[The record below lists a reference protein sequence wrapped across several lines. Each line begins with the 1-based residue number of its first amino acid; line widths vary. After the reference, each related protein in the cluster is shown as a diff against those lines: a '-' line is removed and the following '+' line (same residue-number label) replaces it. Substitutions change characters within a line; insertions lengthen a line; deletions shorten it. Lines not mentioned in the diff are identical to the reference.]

1 MFSLCAINDS
11 LTHRFAVPPLPQAG
25 EGCGQLIGNAQ
36 GLWSELAIFMP
47 RPVAWAEIDRPF
59 GPFVV
64 VFIKRQSLR
73 LYDAEV

>member
-1 MFSLCAINDS
+1 L
-11 LTHRFAVPPLPQAG
+11 
-25 EGCGQLIGNAQ
+25 
-36 GLWSELAIFMP
+36 MP